1 MVDRLDKDQ
10 EAQSE
15 PDPQGVKW
23 RCTEQDC
30 KSQFVSEPIRV
41 ELNSLPISLRK
52 GQGKLFK
59 TTLVFGLLLIQEGA
73 AIRPVVTFTPDYRKI
88 FTSEDIT
95 MSCDVASTIGEE
107 LRYIWYKDSAPI
119 YNGKSYT
126 IPHAGTSHGGSYRCE
141 TSNGGR
147 SDPVILDVSADWLI
161 LQTPLYVY
169 EGDDI
174 TIRCHLRPVY
184 TGGQTIFYKDNRII
198 RDWTENAEYHIG
210 NVDRNTAGTYTCVK
224 EVYYNRRYNRHEDT
238 ISISVEE
245 LFTTPTIKLS
255 PHPVIEGGNM
265 TLTCERSLH
274 SHRHNTQLRVTFY
287 REGRIVRRSGVSD
300 IYGVYNVQLE
310 DSGKYSCEVETT
322 DGRVRKRSAERVI
335 QIEEL
340 FSHPDITVTGDMYEG
355 DPMTLTCNTALSPYI
370 KPTEVQF
377 AFYRDGRTVQEFSS
391 SNKYEVQ
398 SAHLEDSGN
407 YTCEIKTSLST
418 IMRRS
423 NRVYIHIQ
431 GPSDNI
437 GYTRQNIIRLTI
449 SGCVIIAAALLVF
462 HHIKWVMSMEAA
474 DTSTVY

>member
-1 MVDRLDKDQ
+1 MSA
-10 EAQSE
+10 E
-15 PDPQGVKW
+15 
-23 RCTEQDC
+23 T
-30 KSQFVSEPIRV
+30 
-41 ELNSLPISLRK
+41 SLL
-52 GQGKLFK
+52 L
-59 TTLVFGLLLIQEGA
+59 LCLLLIQEGA

-107 LRYIWYKDSAPI
+107 LRYIWYKDSYALDF
-119 YNGKSYT
+119 GKSY
-126 IPHAGTSHGGSYRCE
+126 IIQDAGTFHRGSYQCE

-147 SDPVILDVSADWLI
+147 SDPVRLDVSAGWVI

-169 EGDDI
+169 EGDDL
-174 TIRCHLRPVY
+174 TIRCHHRPGS
-184 TGGQTIFYKDNRII
+184 TGGLTMWYKENRVI
-198 RDWTENAEYHIG
+198 RGWTDNAEYHIG
-210 NVDRNTAGTYTCVK
+210 NVDRNTAGTYNCIK
-224 EVYYNRRYNRHEDT
+224 KNSYSGRYNQHGDKV
-238 ISISVEE
+238 SVSVEE
-245 LFTTPTIKLS
+245 LFTTPTIKVT
-255 PHPVIEGGNM
+255 PHPVIEGGNV
-265 TLTCERSLH
+265 TLTCETSLPPP
-274 SHRHNTQLRVTFY
+274 RHNTQLRVTFY
-287 REGRIVRRSGVSD
+287 RAGQIVLISGVSD

-355 DPMTLTCNTALSPYI
+355 DPMTLTCNTALRPYI

-407 YTCEIKTSLST
+407 YTCEIKSPLST
-418 IMRRS
+418 APRRS
-423 NRVYIHIQ
+423 YSVYIHIQ
-431 GPSDNI
+431 DNM
-437 GYTRQNIIRLTI
+437 GYTRQNIIRLTL

-462 HHIKWVMSMEAA
+462 YHING
-474 DTSTVY
+474 